1 MTTLVPKVFPYCQGM
16 PVFSVSDVVELE
28 QRMAE
33 QGTPLLELMTQ
44 AGEAIASV
52 VSGSLPKKKKNICV
66 LAGSGNNGG
75 DGWIAADKLAHESYN
90 VVLLTKDVPEEL
102 TQEPLASA
110 VRSIIER
117 PYSFAL
123 IDCPEDDVVATC
135 LNNADCI
142 IDALLG
148 TGFTYDEVRPPFST
162 WIEAANEAKRTSGAI
177 IVSADVPSGLH
188 AQLGVPAQA
197 CIEAN
202 LTITMLAVKAG
213 LVKPRAEQYV
223 GALFIAPLKDFNA
236 QAIN

>member
-1 MTTLVPKVFPYCQGM
+1 MTASAPKVFPYCQGM
-16 PVFSVSDVVELE
+16 PVLNVSDVVELE

-33 QGTPLLELMTQ
+33 QDTPLLELMTH

-75 DGWIAADKLAHESYN
+75 DGWIAADRLAHEGYN

-110 VRSIIER
+110 VQAIMAR
-117 PYSFAL
+117 PYSFVL
-123 IDCPEDDVVATC
+123 MDCPEDEVVATC
-135 LNNADCI
+135 LKNADCI

-148 TGFTYDEVRPPFST
+148 TGFIYDEVRPPFST
-162 WIEAANEAKRTSGAI
+162 WIKAANEARRTSGTI

-213 LVKPRAEQYV
+213 LVKPHAERYV
-223 GALFIAPLKDFNA
+223 GALFIAPLTDFNA
-236 QAIN
+236 

>member
-1 MTTLVPKVFPYCQGM
+1 MTTPAPKVFPYCQGM
-16 PVFSVSDVVELE
+16 PVLNVSEVVELE

-33 QGTPLLELMTQ
+33 QGTPLLDLMIQ

-75 DGWIAADKLAHESYN
+75 DGWIAADRLAHEGYN

-110 VRSIIER
+110 VHDIMAR

-123 IDCPEDDVVATC
+123 IDCPEDEIVATC
-135 LNNADCI
+135 LKNADCI

-162 WIEAANEAKRTSGAI
+162 WIESANEARRENGTI

-188 AQLGVPAQA
+188 AQLGVPAKT

-213 LVKPRAEQYV
+213 LVKPRAEQFV
-223 GALFIAPLKDFNA
+223 GALFIAPLKDYSA
-236 QAIN
+236 